1 MTPLEEGLSDAAV
14 SGRRAVPEAWS
25 GAFPPL
31 PGSSAS
37 LGLRNSF
44 LRSFAAPSGAQT
56 PRQSLPSAQS
66 GRSRPERRSRARFPG
81 PPRSLPARAE
91 CGAGPGCGSAA
102 RSCGAAGRCAG
113 APRGRVSARFL
124 RLSVTRSV
132 LSEAVRIKPSPEP
145 KAKRCALRAVTERC
159 SFVPGGAENHSRRS
173 LNQTSRRKVSVQSEA
188 MTRDRCLPPRAVQLS
203 AFFLPAPPPEAE
215 RPPQPLPPGSRS
227 RRLSGSRAGLGPV
240 RGAQP
245 GAARRSSARRESA
258 GVCGSACGS
267 RCWKRAPIQPCV
279 RGGGSSPDVA
289 FVGNGEEKPK
299 FAGL

>member
-1 MTPLEEGLSDAAV
+1 MNFVGNAASKETRTALLAV
-14 SGRRAVPEAWS
+14 RRGGRKPRDERS
-25 GAFPPL
+25 GAERQC
-31 PGSSAS
+31 PGSPARLSAV
-37 LGLRNSF
+37 
-44 LRSFAAPSGAQT
+44 AAPRSSGGAA
-56 PRQSLPSAQS
+56 PVAALAAH
-66 GRSRPERRSRARFPG
+66 GRGVPGPAGSRASCG
-81 PPRSLPARAE
+81 GAARAE

-145 KAKRCALRAVTERC
+145 KAKRCALRAVTQRC